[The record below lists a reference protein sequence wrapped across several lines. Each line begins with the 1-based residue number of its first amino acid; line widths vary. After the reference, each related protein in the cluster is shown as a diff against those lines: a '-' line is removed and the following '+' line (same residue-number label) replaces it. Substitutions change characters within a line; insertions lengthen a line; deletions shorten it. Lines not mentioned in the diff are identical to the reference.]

1 MRNAPAHCTSLGIP
15 FFGIITIPISI
26 YRGGDGD
33 DSFCGGSHVRQT
45 WDGCHLTPLGGHL
58 GEPEAPVEER
68 HTGFF
73 LLLLRFLRGCM
84 RRLCVHTRY
93 SDSGGDLQDSQP
105 HKGFS
110 PHSSRGLSKSSVI
123 PLSGVEGE
131 ELSAALALCMGGI
144 DLMQPPTPVQGLY
157 TKAIAQKA

>member
-1 MRNAPAHCTSLGIP
+1 MLPPIAPSLGTP
-15 FFGIITIPISI
+15 FSPIITIPISI
-26 YRGGDGD
+26 YRVIGMVMIA
-33 DSFCGGSHVRQT
+33 FVGGSHVRQT
-45 WDGCHLTPLGGHL
+45 SDGCYLNPPGGHL
-58 GEPEAPVEER
+58 GKPKAPVEEH
-68 HTGFF
+68 HTGSL

-93 SDSGGDLQDSQP
+93 SDSGGDLQDP
-105 HKGFS
+105 LAHKSFS
-110 PHSSRGLSKSSVI
+110 PHSRRGLSKSSVI